1 MTINEP
7 LPLVANFSRAEKFR
21 LVQIMLQQMAAEEAI
36 AESALRENDQKS
48 LRGALSS
55 YANPELMEQE
65 HDTWPATDK
74 E

>member
-7 LPLVANFSRAEKFR
+7 LPLVANFFRAEKFR
-21 LVQIMLQQMAAEEAI
+21 LVQIVLQQMAAEKGI
-36 AESALRENDQKS
+36 ADSALRENDQKS

-55 YANPELMEQE
+55 NANSDLMEQE

>member
-7 LPLVANFSRAEKFR
+7 LPLVANFFRAEKFR
-21 LVQIMLQQMAAEEAI
+21 LVQIVLQQMAAEKGI
-36 AESALRENDQKS
+36 ADSALRENDQKS